1 MSHDTDHSELEL
13 MDDPEAG
20 STWFFS
26 LVSVVL
32 MAVTV
37 LGLVAIYFGFADVE
51 VEEKVLDRKVRSLEK
66 LRLAQETTLQETGT
80 YEIETIDGETV
91 TRIRIPIEDAMSLVL
106 AEQRARSDA
115 RENDEEAMASR

>member
-66 LRLAQETTLQETGT
+66 LRLSQETTLQETGT

-106 AEQRARSDA
+106 AEQRSRSEA
-115 RENDEEAMASR
+115 RENDEEAMPSR

>member
-1 MSHDTDHSELEL
+1 MSHDTDHSEPEF

-32 MAVTV
+32 MAVTIF
-37 LGLVAIYFGFADVE
+37 GLVAIYFGFADVE

-80 YEIETIDGETV
+80 YEIETVDGETA

-106 AEQRARSDA
+106 AEQRSRTDA
-115 RENDEEAMASR
+115 GESNEEAVASR

>member
-20 STWFFS
+20 TTWFFS

-37 LGLVAIYFGFADVE
+37 LGLVAVYFGFADVE

-66 LRLAQETTLQETGT
+66 LRLSQETTLQETGT
-80 YEIETIDGETV
+80 YDIETADGETV
-91 TRIRIPIEDAMSLVL
+91 TRIRIPIEDAMGLVL
-106 AEQRARSDA
+106 AEQRSRSDA

>member
-66 LRLAQETTLQETGT
+66 LRLSQETTLQETGT

-91 TRIRIPIEDAMSLVL
+91 TRIRIPIEDAMGLVL
-106 AEQRARSDA
+106 AEQRSRSDA

>member
-66 LRLAQETTLQETGT
+66 LRLSQETTLQETGT

-106 AEQRARSDA
+106 AEQRSRSDA

>member
-1 MSHDTDHSELEL
+1 MSHDTDHPELEL
-13 MDDPEAG
+13 MDDPEPG

-37 LGLVAIYFGFADVE
+37 LGLVAIYFGFADIE

-80 YEIETIDGETV
+80 YDIETADGETV
-91 TRIRIPIEDAMSLVL
+91 TRIRIPIDDAMGLVL
-106 AEQRARSDA
+106 AEQRSRTDA
-115 RENDEEAMASR
+115 GESNEEAVASR